1 MSDVPETPWDSHVSR
16 LMRDEGLSLS
26 AARDRVIVDWLSQGN
41 TSALAALLLDGHE
54 PGEFARTALALMLL
68 DETEAK
74 KTIEQRPFL
83 DPELWLFPYRLVA
96 KGKPRSGRPPDPI
109 NAERDRLLAENV
121 HELMQKHGLK
131 YDSAIEQ
138 VAASCRETGAAVG
151 HQTIRNA
158 YDRRFGKK
166 SRT

>member
-1 MSDVPETPWDSHVSR
+1 MK
-16 LMRDEGLSLS
+16 DEGLSLS
-26 AARDRVIVDWLSQGN
+26 AARDRVIVDWLSQGD

-83 DPELWLFPYRLVA
+83 APQFLLFAYRLVA
-96 KGKPRSGRPPDPI
+96 KGKSRSGRPSNPI
-109 NAERDRLLAENV
+109 NAERDRLLAEYV
-121 HELMQKHGLK
+121 HELIQKHGVK
-131 YDSAIEQ
+131 YNSAIEQ
-138 VAASCRETGAAVG
+138 VATLCKSTGAAVG